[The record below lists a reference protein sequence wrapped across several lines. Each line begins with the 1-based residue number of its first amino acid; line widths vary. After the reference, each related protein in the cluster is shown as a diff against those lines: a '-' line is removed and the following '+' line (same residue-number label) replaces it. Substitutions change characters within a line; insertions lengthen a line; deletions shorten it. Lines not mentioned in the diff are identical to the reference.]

1 MSFTD
6 EFRELGFKTNI
17 DTYCDLVLLIHCQR
31 LEDNLDEVL
40 ERKKPDDI
48 SMRESFRRVL
58 PPKMSK
64 FVVPTNEVKQ
74 VLLNP
79 VKFIENLEEEHKK
92 SKKRVDAFEEDEES
106 LDFLF
111 KAILGNGSI
120 ESRQK
125 WLNEAKERE
134 AKLRD
139 KNENI
144 LTRSFASR
152 FKLRF
157 SQFFFGSKFKG
168 QLMGHFPGK
177 S

>member
-31 LEDNLDEVL
+31 LEANLDEVL
-40 ERKKPDDI
+40 ERKKPNEI

-64 FVVPTNEVKQ
+64 FVVPTSEVKQ

-79 VKFIENLEEEHKK
+79 VKFIENLEEEHKN
-92 SKKRVDAFEEDEES
+92 SRKRVNVFEDEEES

-111 KAILGNGSI
+111 KAILGNGST
-120 ESRQK
+120 EFRLK
-125 WLNEAKERE
+125 
-134 AKLRD
+134 
-139 KNENI
+139 
-144 LTRSFASR
+144 
-152 FKLRF
+152 
-157 SQFFFGSKFKG
+157 FG
-168 QLMGHFPGK
+168 
-177 S
+177 